1 MQLNLRRALLPKM
14 IKEPTIKFDSKADAE
29 AAIAEFT
36 TLKKHPAWLRLV
48 NFLDEKLEYYQNELR
63 TGKLDNMDA
72 LYRLRDKMNL
82 TEQFRN
88 TPDIIITMI
97 GMSQG
102 SDVELDPYGKSDDE
116 TIDSTKHRV

>member
-1 MQLNLRRALLPKM
+1 MTEK
-14 IKEPTIKFDSKADAE
+14 KEPTIHFDSKADAE
-29 AAIAEFT
+29 AAIAEFN
-36 TLKKHPAWLRLV
+36 TLKNHPAWNRLER
-48 NFLDEKLEYYQNELR
+48 FLDEKLAYFASELR
-63 TGKLDNMDA
+63 AGKLDNMDA

-102 SDVELDPYGKSDDE
+102 TNVELDPYGKPEDE
-116 TIDSTKHRV
+116 TLTR